1 MPYCK
6 VGENRQEVKFQSR
19 EFLIFGAGF
28 CIVNKPLGTK
38 PRLVHAVSSPQSPD
52 QAKAYNRLK
61 LVIGIVSS
69 ALTLLLLGVLAVSGY
84 SRTLAEWAMKSTSYT
99 YISLLLFAAVIASME
114 FAVTLPLSFYSGY
127 VLEHRFNLSNQSLG
141 RWTWEYAK
149 GVLVSAPIAV
159 VLVVMLYFCLDHFG
173 EWWWLPL
180 GVVLTLFTVLFARL
194 APVLLL
200 PLFYKF
206 VPLEDGSLKQRIV
219 NLCRGA
225 ALRFEGVYTF
235 DMSKNTKKAN
245 AGFTG
250 IGKAR
255 RIILGDTLV
264 REFTEEEIET
274 VFAHE
279 LGHYIHKHIL
289 IGILIGTISTFV
301 GLFVAARLYSWS
313 LPAAGSGDLTDLG
326 ALPVLALW
334 LSLFAL
340 VTTPLGNML
349 SRRHE
354 RQADAYAVKTTH
366 NAPAFASALRKLAS
380 QNLADPEP
388 HPLIEFLF
396 YSHPSI
402 VHRLGGIERPEQ
414 V

>member
-1 MPYCK
+1 
-6 VGENRQEVKFQSR
+6 
-19 EFLIFGAGF
+19 
-28 CIVNKPLGTK
+28 
-38 PRLVHAVSSPQSPD
+38 VSSPKSTG

-69 ALTLLLLGVLAVSGY
+69 ALTFLVLGILVVSGY
-84 SRTLAEWAMKSTSYT
+84 SRTLAEWAMMSTSYT
-99 YISLLLFAAVIASME
+99 YVALLLFTAVIASIE

-127 VLEHRFNLSNQSLG
+127 VVEHRFNLSNQSLG
-141 RWTWEYAK
+141 RWAWEHTK

-159 VLVVMLYFCLDHFG
+159 AIVVMLYLCLDHFG
-173 EWWWLPL
+173 ELWWLVL
-180 GVVLTLFTVLFARL
+180 GAVLTVFSVLLARL

-206 VPLEDGSLKQRIV
+206 VPLEDGSLKRRIV
-219 NLCRGA
+219 NLCRCA

-245 AGFTG
+245 AGLTG
-250 IGKAR
+250 IGKAK

-279 LGHYIHKHIL
+279 LGHYVHRHIL
-289 IGILIGTISTFV
+289 ISIFVGTVSTFA
-301 GLFVAARLYSWS
+301 GLSVAARLYRWS
-313 LPAAGSGDLTDLG
+313 LPAAGFGNLTDLG

-354 RQADAYAVKTTH
+354 RQADVYAVETTH

-388 HPLIEFLF
+388 HPLVEFLF

-402 VHRLGGIERPEQ
+402 VHRLRRIEQLEQ